1 MKVPLILFLNAL
13 SFPFIHSSIQHIF
26 TYLLSTMKT
35 LFIEGSE
42 MNMILFLED
51 VLSAINIQKEQG
63 KQIEAG
69 RSHFLGSLGRCE
81 HISLIQYIKGP
92 RAFSKGCLQS
102 WSFDSHYYYLIAQCR
117 WLCNQKNPQIPL
129 CKKERHRRHLLKKA
143 KQEIA
148 TYKLTIRWKTHSCP
162 LV

>member
-1 MKVPLILFLNAL
+1 MTIASDSLTFIFVEMIELQVRNSICV
-13 SFPFIHSSIQHIF
+13 SF
-26 TYLLSTMKT
+26 
-35 LFIEGSE
+35 

-129 CKKERHRRHLLKKA
+129 CKKERHRRHLLKKT

>member
-1 MKVPLILFLNAL
+1 MTIASDSLTFIFVEMIELQVRNSIWV
-13 SFPFIHSSIQHIF
+13 SF
-26 TYLLSTMKT
+26 
-35 LFIEGSE
+35 

-69 RSHFLGSLGRCE
+69 RSPFLGSLGRCE

-162 LV
+162 LVWLD

>member
-1 MKVPLILFLNAL
+1 MTIASG
-13 SFPFIHSSIQHIF
+13 SFTFIFVEMIELQVRNSICVSF
-26 TYLLSTMKT
+26 
-35 LFIEGSE
+35 
-42 MNMILFLED
+42 MNTILFLED

-81 HISLIQYIKGP
+81 RISLIQYIKGP

-102 WSFDSHYYYLIAQCR
+102 WPFDNHQYYLIAQCR

-129 CKKERHRRHLLKKA
+129 CKNERHRKHLLKKTT
-143 KQEIA
+143 QEIA
-148 TYKLTIRWKTHSCP
+148 TYKLTIRWKPYSYP
-162 LV
+162 RV

>member
-1 MKVPLILFLNAL
+1 MTIASDSLTFIFVEMIELQVRNSICV
-13 SFPFIHSSIQHIF
+13 SF
-26 TYLLSTMKT
+26 
-35 LFIEGSE
+35 

-102 WSFDSHYYYLIAQCR
+102 RSFDSHYYYLIAQCR

>member
-1 MKVPLILFLNAL
+1 MTIASDSLTFIFVEMIELQVRNSICV
-13 SFPFIHSSIQHIF
+13 SFV
-26 TYLLSTMKT
+26 
-35 LFIEGSE
+35 
-42 MNMILFLED
+42 NMILFLED

>member
-1 MKVPLILFLNAL
+1 MTIASDSLTFIFVEMIELQVRNSICV
-13 SFPFIHSSIQHIF
+13 SFV
-26 TYLLSTMKT
+26 
-35 LFIEGSE
+35 
-42 MNMILFLED
+42 NMILFLED

-143 KQEIA
+143 KQEVA

>member
-1 MKVPLILFLNAL
+1 MTIASDSLTFIFVEMIELQVRNSICV
-13 SFPFIHSSIQHIF
+13 SF
-26 TYLLSTMKT
+26 
-35 LFIEGSE
+35 

-117 WLCNQKNPQIPL
+117 WLCNQKNPQVPL
-129 CKKERHRRHLLKKA
+129 CKKERHRRHLLKKI

>member
-1 MKVPLILFLNAL
+1 MTIASDSLTFIFVEMIELQVRNSICV
-13 SFPFIHSSIQHIF
+13 SF
-26 TYLLSTMKT
+26 
-35 LFIEGSE
+35 

-129 CKKERHRRHLLKKA
+129 CKKERHRRHLLKKI

>member
-1 MKVPLILFLNAL
+1 MTIASD
-13 SFPFIHSSIQHIF
+13 SFTFIFVEMIELQVRNSICVSF
-26 TYLLSTMKT
+26 
-35 LFIEGSE
+35 

-69 RSHFLGSLGRCE
+69 RSHFLGFLGRCE

-129 CKKERHRRHLLKKA
+129 CKKERHRKHLLKQT

-148 TYKLTIRWKTHSCP
+148 TYKLTIRWKTHSYP

>member
-1 MKVPLILFLNAL
+1 MTIASDSLTFIFVEMIELQVRNSICV
-13 SFPFIHSSIQHIF
+13 SF
-26 TYLLSTMKT
+26 
-35 LFIEGSE
+35 

-143 KQEIA
+143 KQEVA

>member
-1 MKVPLILFLNAL
+1 MTIASDSLTFIFVEMIELQVRNSICV
-13 SFPFIHSSIQHIF
+13 SF
-26 TYLLSTMKT
+26 
-35 LFIEGSE
+35 